1 MIVIEYLIIALFL
14 CALIGTAGL
23 IISKYTTSSAKNK
36 EARDALA
43 KALESKSRQ
52 RIEDTV
58 ILYGDQIPDKIK
70 DAVRLRVDELFIE
83 EDDERLERK
92 INEL

>member
-1 MIVIEYLIIALFL
+1 MIVIEYLIIAMFL

-23 IISKYTTSSAKNK
+23 IMSKYTASAAKDK
-36 EARDALA
+36 EAKEALA
-43 KALESKSRQ
+43 KALQSNSRQ

-58 ILYGDQIPDKIK
+58 ILYGDQIPEKIK
-70 DAVRLRVDELFIE
+70 EAVRLRVDELLIE